1 MWPCVWCGGAAQGAS
16 GEGGEDA
23 GCASGQPCPPAYLGS
38 KVPLLALTRP
48 PPPPPAG
55 YISGIHYKK
64 LGGTNW
70 VNNVLLTTVL
80 FCGPV
85 LVTFSYLN
93 TVAIFYRVRQ
103 AGLDS
108 Q

>member
-1 MWPCVWCGGAAQGAS
+1 MPLSSEVS
-16 GEGGEDA
+16 F
-23 GCASGQPCPPAYLGS
+23 QPC
-38 KVPLLALTRP
+38 
-48 PPPPPAG
+48 PPPPAG

-93 TVAIFYRVRQ
+93 TVAIFYRVRHGGGGGCGGG
-103 AGLDS
+103 AAYSS